1 MLPFF
6 FFALFFL
13 FWIVYTVQRCT
24 IRTLI
29 SECSVCFFALLL
41 FIFRDRKDWWLRHT
55 QTHTTLSL
63 TQTSNERQQHSTKM
77 DFLLATEH
85 GKYIKP
91 TSCKWFVHFISFHQ
105 FSFVVRCFFG
115 ALFSIWQMNL
125 AMSVV
130 VLCTQNHCMCV
141 KEQFNW
147 NECKEN
153 KKKVNSKIRRRN
165 NTQEKKSK
173 KNVQK
178 DWFYHQ
184 PATCTELFVHNFFCL
199 VFFILLLW
207 VVIYSVFHLRS
218 ISTVVLLSFFASSL
232 NSKLEFFF
240 VLFRFV
246 YSPKSIIACTHL
258 NHLPKKKRK
267 KNESST
273 FTKKVTK
280 ERQKDTNKTE

>member
-1 MLPFF
+1 MHSIDKCYHFF
-6 FFALFFL
+6 SSLYSFSFELCTLYNA
-13 FWIVYTVQRCT
+13 VQYVHWSVSVRCA
-24 IRTLI
+24 
-29 SECSVCFFALLL
+29 SFALLL

-173 KNVQK
+173 KK
-178 DWFYHQ
+178 
-184 PATCTELFVHNFFCL
+184 CTKRL
-199 VFFILLLW
+199 IL
-207 VVIYSVFHLRS
+207 
-218 ISTVVLLSFFASSL
+218 
-232 NSKLEFFF
+232 
-240 VLFRFV
+240 
-246 YSPKSIIACTHL
+246 
-258 NHLPKKKRK
+258 
-267 KNESST
+267 SST
-273 FTKKVTK
+273 CNVY
-280 ERQKDTNKTE
+280 RIICS